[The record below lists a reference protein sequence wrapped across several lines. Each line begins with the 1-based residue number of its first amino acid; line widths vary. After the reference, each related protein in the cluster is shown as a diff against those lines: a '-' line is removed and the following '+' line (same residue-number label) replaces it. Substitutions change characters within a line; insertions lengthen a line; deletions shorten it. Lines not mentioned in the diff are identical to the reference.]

1 MKAMKKLTYR
11 AILGILLTFIAVPEV
26 ALAGEKPAHSE
37 TLTAGPYVIVL
48 NLFQN
53 PPQVEQPLDVSIICC
68 ASAHL
73 SGRISGIPGLG
84 TDGVIVRANLTP
96 DLQQPGTLVGSIR
109 LPVRGAWRLVVDL
122 NGSRGQGTAS
132 LDVTVTAPNAIP
144 IWLGWLIGLSPLVGC
159 AWLAR
164 QQWRYRHTLL
174 SKRRAATHALNA
186 CQR

>member
-1 MKAMKKLTYR
+1 MKNVIRT
-11 AILGILLTFIAVPEV
+11 AILCILLAFMAAPGV

-48 NLFQN
+48 NLFQD
-53 PPQVEQPLDVSIICC
+53 PPEVEQPLDVSVVCC
-68 ASAHL
+68 AGAHL
-73 SGRISGIPGLG
+73 SGRIIGIPGLG

-96 DLQQPGTLVGSIR
+96 GAQPGTLVGSIR
-109 LPVRGAWRLVVDL
+109 LPVRGAWHLVVDL

-144 IWLGWLIGLSPLVGC
+144 TWLGWLIGLSPLVGC

-164 QQWRYRHTLL
+164 QQWRYRRALL
-174 SKRRAATHALNA
+174 RKRHAPVPAGDSAAA
-186 CQR
+186 Q